1 MSASLASPSSGPGS
15 TELGRVCEQQMGT
28 GKRSPRPQRRG
39 WCFAVALVGALGS
52 VVLRMRP
59 GSSDVL
65 SGRELTG
72 MHRVLPHLQSHSS
85 QRHA

>member
-1 MSASLASPSSGPGS
+1 MPHLLHPHQALGPRSWGGYVSSN
-15 TELGRVCEQQMGT
+15 MGT
-28 GKRSPRPQRRG
+28 GKWSPRPQRRG
-39 WCFAVALVGALGS
+39 RCFTIALVGALGP
-52 VVLRMRP
+52 VALRVQP

>member
-1 MSASLASPSSGPGS
+1 MPHLLHPQPGPGS

-28 GKRSPRPQRRG
+28 GKWSPRPQRRG
-39 WCFAVALVGALGS
+39 RCFAMALVGALGS
-52 VVLRMRP
+52 AVLRVRP